1 MKILTGLV
9 SIVFFYLVFTI
20 VVRIR
25 SRPKRKIK
33 EIFHG
38 HVYWETVDNS
48 SQTNL
53 RLNIT
58 LKTPKV
64 PPPPPKVP
72 PPPPP
77 KVPPPP
83 PPKVPPTPPPK
94 VPPTPPPKVPKT
106 SNIKNPSW
114 RNCQRITCSKSKECD
129 KTYQNRKSMNCCSDS
144 LFVMLKDVV
153 SILKDNN
160 IDTTIIYGTLI
171 GSLRSQDIISFTPDV
186 DIALPNHVYNNMHI
200 WSKYLND
207 AGYIVFKSTIFR
219 VCKANKVPEPH
230 NKAPWSREWYPYMDI
245 YNLQQG
251 GNKIWSTHLTS
262 IRWPK
267 SYVWPTKKCI
277 IRNVEFPCPQKS
289 ELVLNS
295 LKKWYGDWREVQKRG
310 TLIKKVP
317 LGYPPRLDI
326 VQKQFKKKE
335 PKNDKYDGKVIL
347 WGNKNDWSQQ
357 DLYKYDAVANIINAL
372 KDVGIDSFLT
382 GGSALGAYRNH
393 GWFSWDKDAD
403 LVVMSTDYDKI
414 ERALNS
420 IPIYFYETK
429 THKHDTSD
437 ISLNVGGFGYH
448 VSIPDVGKHKTPY
461 IDLWLFGKNN
471 DETFIC
477 KGFHNNCK
485 RWCKS
490 YSKKTCTPISRTYFY
505 PYNYIPYGPYLMPTI
520 RKPYLKYTY
529 GNDWSSKCSKK
540 RKLCSSYYNSDVFV
554 FYSKDKYGNDIETA
568 KIGDKVVH
576 KFIIKDGEYK
586 LMKPDSL
593 FEIR

>member
-1 MKILTGLV
+1 MKQCMKILIGLV
-9 SIVFFYLVFTI
+9 SIVFIYLIFTI

-25 SRPKRKIK
+25 SRPKRNIK

-64 PPPPPKVP
+64 PPPPPQVP
-72 PPPPP
+72 L
-77 KVPPPP
+77 
-83 PPKVPPTPPPK
+83 TPPQ
-94 VPPTPPPKVPKT
+94 VPLTPPPKVPKT
-106 SNIKNPSW
+106 LKIKNPSW

-277 IRNVEFPCPQKS
+277 IRDVKFPCPQQP

-295 LKKWYGDWREVQKRG
+295 LKKWYGDWRVVQKRG

-326 VQKQFKKKE
+326 VGKQVKKKDPGYE
-335 PKNDKYDGKVIL
+335 K
-347 WGNKNDWSQQ
+347 
-357 DLYKYDAVANIINAL
+357 
-372 KDVGIDSFLT
+372 
-382 GGSALGAYRNH
+382 GSGLSN
-393 GWFSWDKDAD
+393 
-403 LVVMSTDYDKI
+403 
-414 ERALNS
+414 
-420 IPIYFYETK
+420 YET
-429 THKHDTSD
+429 
-437 ISLNVGGFGYH
+437 
-448 VSIPDVGKHKTPY
+448 
-461 IDLWLFGKNN
+461 
-471 DETFIC
+471 
-477 KGFHNNCK
+477 
-485 RWCKS
+485 
-490 YSKKTCTPISRTYFY
+490 
-505 PYNYIPYGPYLMPTI
+505 
-520 RKPYLKYTY
+520 
-529 GNDWSSKCSKK
+529 
-540 RKLCSSYYNSDVFV
+540 
-554 FYSKDKYGNDIETA
+554 
-568 KIGDKVVH
+568 
-576 KFIIKDGEYK
+576 
-586 LMKPDSL
+586 
-593 FEIR
+593 